1 MNLFPRVNWILPAT
15 LLCLSS
21 ILTAC
26 STGSVL
32 TAKIHEN
39 KDWTIRLLTVP
50 GGNAGK
56 GYSHPS
62 DITQE
67 QLLRVLEGLYIEDG
81 NFPELM
87 FKDEASGNSNR
98 RRVFNNV
105 DAELLSIFLADG
117 LSQASTQEIVTFIK
131 TTDISSRMEQIS
143 SGGVY
148 VAGDELHIVLS
159 NFRVKQMIWQDLD
172 SYEAPAK
179 LRPMNPI
186 STQPGRLGFDMPQI
200 SRDVPASE
208 SDFKGIWSGVSWHL
222 AVQYKEL

>member
-1 MNLFPRVNWILPAT
+1 MSA
-15 LLCLSS
+15 

-26 STGSVL
+26 STGPVL

-39 KDWTIRLLTVP
+39 KEWTIRLQIVP
-50 GGNAGK
+50 DANAGK

-67 QLLRVLEGLYIEDG
+67 QLVGVLEGLYIEDG
-81 NFPELM
+81 NLPEFLS
-87 FKDEASGNSNR
+87 KDQTSGKSNR

-105 DAELLSIFLADG
+105 DAELLGIFLADG
-117 LSQASTQEIVTFIK
+117 LSQAKIQEIVTFIK
-131 TTDISSRMEQIS
+131 TKDVSSQVEQIS

-148 VAGDELHIVLS
+148 VDGDELHIVLS
-159 NFRVKQMIWQDLD
+159 NFRVRQMIWQDLD

-186 STQPGRLGFDMPQI
+186 STQPGWFGFDQPQLA
-200 SRDVPASE
+200 REVTASE
-208 SDFKGIWSGVSWHL
+208 SDFKGVWSGVSWHL
-222 AVQYKEL
+222 AVQFKQL